1 MYFNRN
7 TKRFSTDSVKLA
19 LLNDVEEIALP
30 RGRRVGTKGHAK
42 VLDFLVG
49 RLGEIGCIPY
59 AGDSFKLSY
68 EREGISFCNAVGV
81 LTGRNRSLPPLL
93 VGAHYDSVID
103 APCADDNAAAV
114 AIALASAEM
123 LAGSLD
129 RDLVV
134 AIFDAEEPPHFM
146 SDSMGSRRF
155 YHDQRDARGFHAAI
169 VMDLVGHDVSVSG
182 RMLSHL
188 PGVGPLLGKIPGFND
203 LDISIPLLHPLV
215 FVTGAESHPML
226 SSVIDTV
233 GTVDGLKLVPTL
245 NRYVGDMSDHGVFRE
260 NGVPYFFLSC
270 GRWEHYHRPTDTPD
284 RLNYGKMAAITR
296 QVAAYFGE
304 LDGQELEREGNKE
317 ITSDTLEIEIPHLR
331 SAFSFLWPHLLR
343 RAGLEEIR
351 TRQDMDKLV
360 GFLLSLGL

>member
-1 MYFNRN
+1 MISQLHSPKSLR
-7 TKRFSTDSVKLA
+7 KSLRL
-19 LLNDVEEIALP
+19 DVEAIALP
-30 RGRRVGTKGHAK
+30 EGRRVGTKGHEKA
-42 VLDFLVG
+42 LEFLAG
-49 RLGEIGCIPY
+49 RLADIGCVPY
-59 AGDSFKLSY
+59 SGDSFKLPY
-68 EREGISFCNAVGV
+68 QRDGVSFCNAVGV
-81 LTGRNRSLPPLL
+81 IPGRDRSLPPLL

-123 LAGSLD
+123 PAGSLE

-146 SDSMGSRRF
+146 SESMGSRRF
-155 YHDQRDARGFHAAI
+155 YHDQRDERGFHAAI
-169 VMDLVGHDVSVSG
+169 IMDLVGHDVSVNG
-182 RMLSHL
+182 RMLAQL
-188 PGVGPLLGKIPGFND
+188 PKIGPLLGKIPGFKD
-203 LDISIPLLHPLV
+203 KDISLPLLHPLV

-233 GTVDGLKLVPTL
+233 GTADGLKLVPTL

-270 GRWEHYHRPTDTPD
+270 GRWEHYHSPTDTPD
-284 RLNYGKMAAITR
+284 RLNYGKMAAITC
-296 QVAAYFGE
+296 QVVALLGE
-304 LDGQELEREGNKE
+304 LDGQELEREGNRE
-317 ITSDTLEIEIPHLR
+317 STCETLEIELAHLH
-331 SAFSFLWPHLLR
+331 SAFSFLWPVLLR

-351 TRQDMDKLV
+351 TRGDMDKLV